1 MPRKLLGMLAPAT
14 DGSRATVAQ
23 EVVLL
28 LVSMPGRTLTAFG
41 EIGCKI
47 RLRKLLRKLVLLL
60 LLSSKLLLLPLL
72 LLLLGPS
79 PTALLPLMVA
89 VSAAAKL
96 CRGQIKAYYKSDRA
110 LATARQ
116 HVESQ
121 KP

>member
-41 EIGCKI
+41 EITCEI
-47 RLRKLLRKLVLLL
+47 RLRKLLMLLSKLVLPL
-60 LLSSKLLLLPLL
+60 LLSEL

-79 PTALLPLMVA
+79 PTALLLPLMVA

-96 CRGQIKAYYKSDRA
+96 CRQHFTSYVLDG
-110 LATARQ
+110 LCTLTARQ

-121 KP
+121 KA